1 MKTCRLLHTADWQL
15 GKPFARVEDAGKRVQ
30 LQQERIQVIERMG
43 VVAREHQVSMI
54 LVAGDVFDSST
65 ADRSTVSA
73 ACSAIGQ
80 LALPV
85 VVIPGNHDHGG
96 PGNIWEQP
104 FFVRE
109 REALCPNLQVLLKA
123 EPVILDE
130 VILLPAPLLN
140 RHEMEDPTA
149 WLRDDLWTENLPD
162 DRPRVVLAH
171 GSVQDFGA
179 SSTDGEEEELSC
191 SNRIALERLPME
203 ALDYV
208 ALGDWHGCKQVGDKS
223 WYSGTPEPDR
233 FPKGES
239 NRPGH
244 VLLVEARRG
253 QRPVVSE
260 HPTAA
265 LGWHEVHYDIH
276 VDEDLHSLQ
285 HCVDEKIGK
294 RAGKDL
300 LRLTLEGSLGM
311 DASARLDEWLQTME
325 ARLLRL
331 KLSNRVGLS
340 PSPAETEALASRS
353 GDPLI
358 SRVAAAL
365 LEQLNSGQ
373 EEERGTAAVALKE
386 LFAACREKGGAQ

>member
-1 MKTCRLLHTADWQL
+1 M
-15 GKPFARVEDAGKRVQ
+15 
-30 LQQERIQVIERMG
+30 
-43 VVAREHQVSMI
+43 
-54 LVAGDVFDSST
+54 
-65 ADRSTVSA
+65 
-73 ACSAIGQ
+73 
-80 LALPV
+80 
-85 VVIPGNHDHGG
+85 
-96 PGNIWEQP
+96 
-104 FFVRE
+104 
-109 REALCPNLQVLLKA
+109 
-123 EPVILDE
+123 ILDE

-140 RHEMEDPTA
+140 RHEVEDPTA
-149 WLRDDLWTENLPD
+149 WLRDDLWAENLPD

-253 QRPVVSE
+253 QQPVVSE

-265 LGWHEVHYDIH
+265 LGWHEVHYDMH
-276 VDEDLHSLQ
+276 VDDDLKSLQ

-365 LEQLNSGQ
+365 LERLNSGQ